1 MAALSVEP
9 MSEAVTQ
16 SEAILTFWFG
26 EIRDEP
32 AYFEEYAPRWFV
44 QNADF
49 DREIV
54 QRFQADYELAAQD
67 QLTHWTETARGGV
80 ALILVLDQFPR
91 NMFRN
96 DPRAF
101 ATDPLAQQIA
111 EQMIDAGLDRQ
122 LRLVERYFVYVPFMH
137 SEDRAHQQ
145 RSVLLFQQLAEER
158 AYFDTSYA
166 VRHQEVIDRFGRF
179 PHRNT
184 VLGRASTPAEL
195 AFLKQFGSSF

>member
-1 MAALSVEP
+1 MADIE
-9 MSEAVTQ
+9 E
-16 SEAILTFWFG
+16 ILTFWFG
-26 EIRDEP
+26 EVRDEP
-32 AYFEEYAPRWFV
+32 SYFEEYAPRWFV

-49 DREIV
+49 DRQIV
-54 QRFQADYELAAQD
+54 QRFQADYELAAQG
-67 QLTHWTETARGGV
+67 QLTYWTETARGGV

-101 ATDPLAQQIA
+101 ATDPLARQIA
-111 EQMIDAGLDRQ
+111 EQMIAAGLDRQ

-137 SEDRAHQQ
+137 SENRAHQQ
-145 RSVLLFQQLAEER
+145 RSVMLFQKLAEER

-179 PHRNT
+179 PHRNS
-184 VLGRASTPAEL
+184 VLGRASTSEEL
-195 AFLKQFGSSF
+195 EFLKQFGSSF

>member
-1 MAALSVEP
+1 
-9 MSEAVTQ
+9 MSD
-16 SEAILTFWFG
+16 SEEILTFWFD

-32 AYFEEYAPRWFV
+32 SYFEEYAPRWFA

-49 DREIV
+49 DQEIV
-54 QRFQADYELAAQD
+54 QRFQADYELAAQGK
-67 QLTHWTETARGGV
+67 LAHWTETARGGV

-101 ATDPLAQQIA
+101 ATDPLAQHTA
-111 EQMIDAGLDRQ
+111 EQVIAAGFDRQ
-122 LRLVERYFVYVPFMH
+122 LRSVERYFVYVPFMH
-137 SEDRAHQQ
+137 SEKREHQQ
-145 RSVLLFQQLAEER
+145 RSVMLFQQLAEQR

-179 PHRNT
+179 PHRNS

-195 AFLKQFGSSF
+195 AFLKQPGSSF

>member
-1 MAALSVEP
+1 MADIE
-9 MSEAVTQ
+9 E
-16 SEAILTFWFG
+16 ILTFWFG

-54 QRFQADYELAAQD
+54 QRFQAGYELAAQG

-101 ATDPLAQQIA
+101 TTDPLAQQIA
-111 EQMIDAGLDRQ
+111 EQMIAAGLDRQ
-122 LRLVERYFVYVPFMH
+122 LHLVERYFVYVPFMH
-137 SEDRAHQQ
+137 SENRAHQQ
-145 RSVLLFQQLAEER
+145 RSVMLFQKLAEER

-184 VLGRASTPAEL
+184 VLGRASTSAEL
-195 AFLKQFGSSF
+195 EFLKQFGSSF

>member
-1 MAALSVEP
+1 

-16 SEAILTFWFG
+16 SEAVLTFWFG

-49 DREIV
+49 DRQIV
-54 QRFQADYELAAQD
+54 RRFRAAYELAAQG
-67 QLTHWTETARGGV
+67 QLTHWTETARGGL

-101 ATDPLAQQIA
+101 ATDPLARQVA
-111 EQMIDAGLDRQ
+111 EQMIAAGFDRQ
-122 LRLVERYFVYVPFMH
+122 LRLAERYFVYVPFMH
-137 SEDRAHQQ
+137 SEDRKHQQ
-145 RSVLLFQQLAEER
+145 RSVMLFQQLAEER

-184 VLGRASTPAEL
+184 VLGRVSTPEEL
-195 AFLKQFGSSF
+195 AFLKQPGSSF

>member
-1 MAALSVEP
+1 MADIE
-9 MSEAVTQ
+9 E
-16 SEAILTFWFG
+16 ILTFWFD

-32 AYFEEYAPRWFV
+32 SYFEEYAPRWFV

-49 DREIV
+49 DRQIV
-54 QRFQADYELAAQD
+54 QRFQADYELAAQG

-101 ATDPLAQQIA
+101 ATDPLARQIA
-111 EQMIDAGLDRQ
+111 EQMIATGLDRQ

-137 SEDRAHQQ
+137 SENRAHQQ
-145 RSVLLFQQLAEER
+145 RSIMLFQQLAEER

-166 VRHQEVIDRFGRF
+166 VRHQEVINRFGRF

-184 VLGRASTPAEL
+184 VLGRASTSEEL
-195 AFLKQFGSSF
+195 EFLKQFGSSF

>member
-1 MAALSVEP
+1 MADIE
-9 MSEAVTQ
+9 E
-16 SEAILTFWFG
+16 ILTFWFD
-26 EIRDEP
+26 EVRDEP

-54 QRFQADYELAAQD
+54 QRFQTDYELAAQGK
-67 QLTHWTETARGGV
+67 LTHWTETARGGV

-101 ATDPLAQQIA
+101 ATDPLARQIA
-111 EQMIDAGLDRQ
+111 EQMIAAGFEQQ

-145 RSVLLFQQLAEER
+145 RSVMLFQQLAEER
-158 AYFDTSYA
+158 AYFDTAYA

-179 PHRNT
+179 PHRNA
-184 VLGRASTPAEL
+184 VLGRASTSEEL
-195 AFLKQFGSSF
+195 EFLKQFGSSF

>member
-1 MAALSVEP
+1 MADIE
-9 MSEAVTQ
+9 E
-16 SEAILTFWFG
+16 ILTFWFG

-54 QRFQADYELAAQD
+54 QRFQADYELAAQG

-101 ATDPLAQQIA
+101 TTDPLAQQIA

-137 SEDRAHQQ
+137 SENRAHQQ
-145 RSVLLFQQLAEER
+145 RSVQLFQQLVKER
-158 AYFDTSYA
+158 AYFDTPYV

-195 AFLKQFGSSF
+195 EFLKQPDSSF

>member
-1 MAALSVEP
+1 MADIE
-9 MSEAVTQ
+9 E
-16 SEAILTFWFG
+16 ILTFWFD

-49 DREIV
+49 DRQIV
-54 QRFQADYELAAQD
+54 QRFQTDYELAVQG
-67 QLTHWTETARGGV
+67 QLAHWTETARGGL

-111 EQMIDAGLDRQ
+111 EQMLDAGLDRQ

-137 SEDRAHQQ
+137 SENRAHQQ
-145 RSVLLFQQLAEER
+145 RSVQLFQQLVEER
-158 AYFDTSYA
+158 AYFDTPYV

-184 VLGRASTPAEL
+184 VLGRVSTPEEL
-195 AFLKQFGSSF
+195 EFLKQFGSSF

>member
-1 MAALSVEP
+1 

-16 SEAILTFWFG
+16 SEAVLTFWFG

-49 DREIV
+49 DRQIV
-54 QRFQADYELAAQD
+54 RRFQAAYELAAQG
-67 QLTHWTETARGGV
+67 QLTHWTETARGGL

-101 ATDPLAQQIA
+101 ATDPLARQIA
-111 EQMIDAGLDRQ
+111 EQMIAAGLDRQ
-122 LRLVERYFVYVPFMH
+122 LRLAERYFVYVPFMH
-137 SEDRAHQQ
+137 SEDRKHQQ
-145 RSVLLFQQLAEER
+145 RSVMLFQQLAEER

-166 VRHQEVIDRFGRF
+166 VRHREVIDRFGRF

-184 VLGRASTPAEL
+184 VLGRVSTPEEL
-195 AFLKQFGSSF
+195 AFLKQPGSSF

>member
-1 MAALSVEP
+1 MSDIEEILS
-9 MSEAVTQ
+9 
-16 SEAILTFWFG
+16 FWFG
-26 EIRDEP
+26 AIRDEP
-32 AYFEEYAPRWFV
+32 SYFADCSKRWFAR
-44 QNADF
+44 NADF
-49 DREIV
+49 DREIAR
-54 QRFQADYELAAQD
+54 RFQADYERAAEGQLADWTQTAQ
-67 QLTHWTETARGGV
+67 GGA

-111 EQMIDAGLDRQ
+111 EQMIAAGLDRQ

-137 SEDRAHQQ
+137 SEQRAHQQ
-145 RSVLLFQQLAEER
+145 RSVTLFQQLAAQR

-166 VRHQEVIDRFGRF
+166 LRHQQVIARFGRF
-179 PHRNT
+179 PHRNR

-195 AFLKQFGSSF
+195 AFLKQPGSSF

>member
-1 MAALSVEP
+1 MADIE
-9 MSEAVTQ
+9 E
-16 SEAILTFWFG
+16 ILTFWFD

-32 AYFEEYAPRWFV
+32 AYFEEYAPRWFA

-49 DREIV
+49 DRQIV
-54 QRFQADYELAAQD
+54 QRFQADYKLAAQG
-67 QLTHWTETARGGV
+67 QLDHWTETARGGL

-111 EQMIDAGLDRQ
+111 EQMTAAGFDRQ

-137 SEDRAHQQ
+137 SENRAHQQ
-145 RSVLLFQQLAEER
+145 RSVQLFQQLVEER
-158 AYFDTSYA
+158 AYFDTPYV

-184 VLGRASTPAEL
+184 VLGRASTPEEL
-195 AFLKQFGSSF
+195 EFLKQFGSSF

>member
-1 MAALSVEP
+1 MADIE
-9 MSEAVTQ
+9 E
-16 SEAILTFWFG
+16 ILTFWFS
-26 EIRDEP
+26 EVRDEP

-54 QRFQADYELAAQD
+54 QRFQADYELAAQG

-111 EQMIDAGLDRQ
+111 EQMIDAELDQQ

-137 SEDRAHQQ
+137 SENRAHQQ

-179 PHRNT
+179 PHRNS
-184 VLGRASTPAEL
+184 VLGRASTSEEL
-195 AFLKQFGSSF
+195 EFLKQFGSSF

>member
-1 MAALSVEP
+1 MADIE
-9 MSEAVTQ
+9 E
-16 SEAILTFWFG
+16 ILTFWFG
-26 EIRDEP
+26 EVRDEP
-32 AYFEEYAPRWFV
+32 SYFEEYAPRWFV

-49 DREIV
+49 DRQIV
-54 QRFQADYELAAQD
+54 QRFQADYELAAQG

-101 ATDPLAQQIA
+101 ATDPLARQIA
-111 EQMIDAGLDRQ
+111 EQMIAAGLDRQ

-137 SEDRAHQQ
+137 SENRAHQQ
-145 RSVLLFQQLAEER
+145 RSVMLFQQLAEER

-184 VLGRASTPAEL
+184 VLGRTSTSEEL
-195 AFLKQFGSSF
+195 EFLKQFGSSF

>member
-1 MAALSVEP
+1 MADIE
-9 MSEAVTQ
+9 E
-16 SEAILTFWFG
+16 ILTFWFD

-54 QRFQADYELAAQD
+54 QRFRADYELAAQG
-67 QLTHWTETARGGV
+67 QLTHWTQTARGGL

-101 ATDPLAQQIA
+101 ATDPLAQQMA
-111 EQMIDAGLDRQ
+111 EQMIATEFDRQ

-145 RSVLLFQQLAEER
+145 RSVLLFQQLVEER
-158 AYFDTSYA
+158 AYFDTPY
-166 VRHQEVIDRFGRF
+166 VVKHQEVIDRFGRF

>member
-1 MAALSVEP
+1 MANIE
-9 MSEAVTQ
+9 E
-16 SEAILTFWFG
+16 ILTFWFD

-49 DREIV
+49 DRQIV
-54 QRFQADYELAAQD
+54 RRFQTDYELAAQG
-67 QLTHWTETARGGV
+67 QLTHWTETARGGL

-111 EQMIDAGLDRQ
+111 EQMIAAGLDRQ

-145 RSVLLFQQLAEER
+145 RSVQLFQQLAEER
-158 AYFDTSYA
+158 AYFDTPYV

-184 VLGRASTPAEL
+184 VLGRDSTPEEL
-195 AFLKQFGSSF
+195 EFLKQFGSSF

>member
-1 MAALSVEP
+1 MADIE
-9 MSEAVTQ
+9 E
-16 SEAILTFWFG
+16 ILTFWFST
-26 EIRDEP
+26 IRDEP
-32 AYFEEYAPRWFV
+32 SYFEEYAPRWFV

-49 DREIV
+49 DRDIV
-54 QRFQADYELAAQD
+54 RRFQAAYELAAQG
-67 QLTHWTETARGGV
+67 QLTHWTQTARGGV

-101 ATDPLAQQIA
+101 ATDPLARQIA
-111 EQMIDAGLDRQ
+111 EQMISAGFDRQ

-137 SEDRAHQQ
+137 SEQCAHQQ
-145 RSVLLFQQLAEER
+145 RSVMLFQQMAEER

-166 VRHQEVIDRFGRF
+166 VRHQEVIERFGRF

>member
-1 MAALSVEP
+1 

-16 SEAILTFWFG
+16 SEAVLTFWFG
-26 EIRDEP
+26 EIRDESS
-32 AYFEEYAPRWFV
+32 YFEEYAPRWFV

-49 DREIV
+49 DQEIV
-54 QRFQADYELAAQD
+54 RSFRADYELAAQG
-67 QLTHWTETARGGV
+67 QLTHWTETARGGL

-101 ATDPLAQQIA
+101 ATDPMAQQIA
-111 EQMIDAGLDRQ
+111 EQMIAAGLDRQ
-122 LRLVERYFVYVPFMH
+122 LRLVERYFAYVPFMH
-137 SEDRAHQQ
+137 SEDRKHQQ
-145 RSVLLFQQLAEER
+145 RSVMLFQQLAEER

-184 VLGRASTPAEL
+184 VLGRVSTPEEL
-195 AFLKQFGSSF
+195 AFLKQPGSSF

>member
-32 AYFEEYAPRWFV
+32 AYFAERSKRWFV

-54 QRFQADYELAAQD
+54 RRFRADYELAAQG

-91 NMFRN
+91 NIFRN

-101 ATDPLAQQIA
+101 ATDSLARQIA
-111 EQMIDAGLDRQ
+111 EQMIAAGLDRQ

-137 SEDRAHQQ
+137 SENRAHQQ

-184 VLGRASTPAEL
+184 VLGRASTPVEL

>member
-1 MAALSVEP
+1 MSDIEEILS
-9 MSEAVTQ
+9 
-16 SEAILTFWFG
+16 FWFSP
-26 EIRDEP
+26 IRDEP
-32 AYFEEYAPRWFV
+32 SYFADCSKRWFA

-54 QRFQADYELAAQD
+54 QRFQADYERAAQG
-67 QLTHWTETARGGV
+67 QLAHWTETARGGA

-96 DPRAF
+96 DSRAF

-111 EQMIDAGLDRQ
+111 EQMIAAGLDRQ

-137 SEDRAHQQ
+137 SEQRAHQQ
-145 RSVLLFQQLAEER
+145 RSVMLFQQMAAQR

-166 VRHQEVIDRFGRF
+166 LRHQQVIARFGRF
-179 PHRNT
+179 PHRNG

-195 AFLKQFGSSF
+195 AFLKQPGSSF

>member
-1 MAALSVEP
+1 MADVE
-9 MSEAVTQ
+9 E
-16 SEAILTFWFG
+16 ILTFWFG
-26 EIRDEP
+26 EIRDES

-44 QNADF
+44 RSADF

-54 QRFQADYELAAQD
+54 RRFQADYELAAQG

-111 EQMIDAGLDRQ
+111 EQMIDAGFDRQ

-137 SEDRAHQQ
+137 SENRAHQQ
-145 RSVLLFQQLAEER
+145 RSVLLFQQLVEER
-158 AYFDTSYA
+158 AYFDTPY
-166 VRHQEVIDRFGRF
+166 VVKHQEVIERFGRF

-195 AFLKQFGSSF
+195 EFLKQFGSSF

>member
-1 MAALSVEP
+1 MADIE
-9 MSEAVTQ
+9 E
-16 SEAILTFWFG
+16 ILTFWFG
-26 EIRDEP
+26 EVRDEP
-32 AYFEEYAPRWFV
+32 SYFEEYAPRWFV

-49 DREIV
+49 DRQIV
-54 QRFQADYELAAQD
+54 QRFQADYELAAQG

-96 DPRAF
+96 NPRAF

-145 RSVLLFQQLAEER
+145 RSVMLFQQLAEAR

-195 AFLKQFGSSF
+195 EFLKQFGSSF

>member
-1 MAALSVEP
+1 
-9 MSEAVTQ
+9 MSDIE
-16 SEAILTFWFG
+16 EILTFWFD
-26 EIRDEP
+26 EVRDEP

-49 DREIV
+49 DRQIV
-54 QRFQADYELAAQD
+54 QRFQADYELAAQG
-67 QLTHWTETARGGV
+67 QLTHWTETARGGL

-101 ATDPLAQQIA
+101 ATDPLARQIA
-111 EQMIDAGLDRQ
+111 EQMIDAGFDRQ
-122 LRLVERYFVYVPFMH
+122 LRLIERYFVYVPFMH
-137 SEDRAHQQ
+137 SEDRTHQQ
-145 RSVLLFQQLAEER
+145 RSVMLFQQLAEER

-195 AFLKQFGSSF
+195 EFLKQFGSSF

>member
-1 MAALSVEP
+1 MADIE
-9 MSEAVTQ
+9 E
-16 SEAILTFWFG
+16 ILTFWFD

-49 DREIV
+49 DRQIV
-54 QRFQADYELAAQD
+54 QRFQTDYELAAQG
-67 QLTHWTETARGGV
+67 QLTHWTETARGGL
-80 ALILVLDQFPR
+80 ALILILDQFPR
-91 NMFRN
+91 NMFRT

-111 EQMIDAGLDRQ
+111 EQMLDAGLDRQ

-137 SEDRAHQQ
+137 SENRAHQQ
-145 RSVLLFQQLAEER
+145 RSVMLFQQLAEER
-158 AYFDTSYA
+158 AYFDTPYV

-184 VLGRASTPAEL
+184 VLGRVSTPEEL
-195 AFLKQFGSSF
+195 EFLKQFGSSF

>member
-1 MAALSVEP
+1 MADIE
-9 MSEAVTQ
+9 E
-16 SEAILTFWFG
+16 ILTFWFD
-26 EIRDEP
+26 EIRDES
-32 AYFEEYAPRWFV
+32 AYFEEYASRWFV

-49 DREIV
+49 DRQIV
-54 QRFQADYELAAQD
+54 QRFQTDYELAAQG
-67 QLTHWTETARGGV
+67 QLAHWTETARGGL

-111 EQMIDAGLDRQ
+111 EQMLDAGLDRQ

-137 SEDRAHQQ
+137 SENRAHQQ
-145 RSVLLFQQLAEER
+145 RSVQLFQQLVEER
-158 AYFDTSYA
+158 AYFDTPY
-166 VRHQEVIDRFGRF
+166 VVKHLEVIDRFGRF

-184 VLGRASTPAEL
+184 VLGRVSTPEEL
-195 AFLKQFGSSF
+195 EFLKQFGSSF

>member
-1 MAALSVEP
+1 MSDIEEILS
-9 MSEAVTQ
+9 
-16 SEAILTFWFG
+16 FWFG
-26 EIRDEP
+26 AIRDEP
-32 AYFEEYAPRWFV
+32 SYFAECSKRWFA

-49 DREIV
+49 DREIAR
-54 QRFQADYELAAQD
+54 RFQADYERAAEGQLAD
-67 QLTHWTETARGGV
+67 WTQTARGGT

-101 ATDPLAQQIA
+101 ATDQIA
-111 EQMIDAGLDRQ
+111 QGVAEDMIAAGLDRQ

-137 SEDRAHQQ
+137 SEQRTHQQ
-145 RSVLLFQQLAEER
+145 RSVTLFQQLAAQR

-166 VRHQEVIDRFGRF
+166 LRHQQVIARFGRF
-179 PHRNT
+179 PHRNR

-195 AFLKQFGSSF
+195 AFLKQPGSSF

>member
-1 MAALSVEP
+1 

-16 SEAILTFWFG
+16 SEAVLTFWFG

-49 DREIV
+49 DQEIV
-54 QRFQADYELAAQD
+54 RRFRADYELAAQG
-67 QLTHWTETARGGV
+67 QLTHWTETARGGL

-111 EQMIDAGLDRQ
+111 EQMIAAGLDRQ

-137 SEDRAHQQ
+137 SENRAHQQ
-145 RSVLLFQQLAEER
+145 RSVMLFQQLAEER

-184 VLGRASTPAEL
+184 VLGRVSTPEEL
-195 AFLKQFGSSF
+195 AFLKQPGSSF

>member
-1 MAALSVEP
+1 MADIE
-9 MSEAVTQ
+9 E
-16 SEAILTFWFG
+16 ILTFWFG
-26 EIRDEP
+26 EVRDEP
-32 AYFEEYAPRWFV
+32 SYFEEYAPRWFV

-49 DREIV
+49 DRQIV
-54 QRFQADYELAAQD
+54 QRFQADYELAAQG

-101 ATDPLAQQIA
+101 ATDLLARQIA
-111 EQMIDAGLDRQ
+111 EQMIAAGLDRQ

-137 SEDRAHQQ
+137 SENRAHQQ
-145 RSVLLFQQLAEER
+145 RSVMLFQQLAEER

-184 VLGRASTPAEL
+184 VLGRTSTSEEL
-195 AFLKQFGSSF
+195 EFLKQFGSSF

>member
-1 MAALSVEP
+1 MADIE
-9 MSEAVTQ
+9 E
-16 SEAILTFWFG
+16 ILTFWFG

-49 DREIV
+49 DRQIV
-54 QRFQADYELAAQD
+54 QRFQADYALAAQG
-67 QLTHWTETARGGV
+67 QLDHWTEIARGGL
-80 ALILVLDQFPR
+80 ALILILDQFPR

-101 ATDPLAQQIA
+101 ATDPLAQQIS
-111 EQMIDAGLDRQ
+111 EQMIAAGFDRQ

-137 SEDRAHQQ
+137 SEDRAHQR
-145 RSVLLFQQLAEER
+145 RSVRLFQQLVEER
-158 AYFDTSYA
+158 AYFDTPYV

-184 VLGRASTPAEL
+184 VLGRTSTPAEL
-195 AFLKQFGSSF
+195 EFLKQFGSSF

>member
-1 MAALSVEP
+1 MADIE
-9 MSEAVTQ
+9 E
-16 SEAILTFWFG
+16 ILTFWFG

-54 QRFQADYELAAQD
+54 QRFQAGYELAVQG

-101 ATDPLAQQIA
+101 TTDTLAQQIA
-111 EQMIDAGLDRQ
+111 EQMIDAELDQQ

-145 RSVLLFQQLAEER
+145 RSVMLFQKLAEER

-184 VLGRASTPAEL
+184 VLGRASTSEEL
-195 AFLKQFGSSF
+195 EFLKQFGSSF

>member
-1 MAALSVEP
+1 
-9 MSEAVTQ
+9 MSDIAE
-16 SEAILTFWFG
+16 ILTFWFST
-26 EIRDEP
+26 IRDEP
-32 AYFEEYAPRWFV
+32 SYFEEYAPRWFV

-54 QRFQADYELAAQD
+54 RRFQADYELAAQG
-67 QLTHWTETARGGV
+67 QLTHWTQTARGGV

-101 ATDPLAQQIA
+101 VTDPLARQIA
-111 EQMIDAGLDRQ
+111 EQMIDAGFDRQ
-122 LRLVERYFVYVPFMH
+122 LRLIERYFVYVPFMH
-137 SEDRAHQQ
+137 SEDRTHQQ
-145 RSVLLFQQLAEER
+145 RSVMLFQQMAEER

-166 VRHQEVIDRFGRF
+166 VRHQEVIERFGRF

-195 AFLKQFGSSF
+195 EFLKQFGSSF

>member
-1 MAALSVEP
+1 MADIE
-9 MSEAVTQ
+9 E
-16 SEAILTFWFG
+16 ILTFWFD

-49 DREIV
+49 DQQIV
-54 QRFQADYELAAQD
+54 QRFQTDYELAAQG
-67 QLTHWTETARGGV
+67 QLTHWTETARGGL

-111 EQMIDAGLDRQ
+111 EQMIATGFDQQ
-122 LRLVERYFVYVPFMH
+122 LRLAERYFVYVPFMH
-137 SEDRAHQQ
+137 SEDRKHQQ
-145 RSVLLFQQLAEER
+145 RSVQLFQQLTEER

-166 VRHQEVIDRFGRF
+166 VRHQEVIGRFGRF
-179 PHRNT
+179 PHRNAI
-184 VLGRASTPAEL
+184 LGRVSTPEEL
-195 AFLKQFGSSF
+195 EFLKQFGSSF

>member
-1 MAALSVEP
+1 

-16 SEAILTFWFG
+16 SEAVLTFWFG

-44 QNADF
+44 QNAEF
-49 DREIV
+49 DQEIA
-54 QRFQADYELAAQD
+54 QRFRADYELAAQG
-67 QLTHWTETARGGV
+67 QLTHWTETARGGL

-111 EQMIDAGLDRQ
+111 EQMIATGLDRQ
-122 LRLVERYFVYVPFMH
+122 LRLAERYFVYVPFMH
-137 SEDRAHQQ
+137 SEDRKHQQ
-145 RSVLLFQQLAEER
+145 RSVMLFQQLAEER

-184 VLGRASTPAEL
+184 VLGRVSTPEEL
-195 AFLKQFGSSF
+195 AFLKQPGSSF